1 MCCIVVAEW
10 LNCLRGGGTELFL
23 PVCRIPSWPFIC
35 NKVRGVADGDNVRGD
50 SNDTDR

>member
-1 MCCIVVAEW
+1 MVAEW
-10 LNCLRGGGTELFL
+10 LSCLLGGGAELF
-23 PVCRIPSWPFIC
+23 PVSIIPSWPFIC